1 MTNKTWRGYGLGT
14 KNKKG
19 AYIEMYFAPENIAET
34 SKVVVDPDDEIIKKF
49 E

>member
-19 AYIEMYFAPENIAET
+19 AFIEMYFAPENITET
-34 SKVVVDPDDEIIKKF
+34 SKMFLKIPS
-49 E
+49 